1 MLRPCH
7 FCGHPLEETYRVCT
21 ECGRPNRTP
30 KQVRTLGWV
39 LVGLGAFLVAFMAGL
54 SLVIGRIIARSGNPE
69 ATTRFSGDA
78 SDAAIMF
85 GIFGFIAL
93 FGLLGIATGASQIRQ
108 GKVNRRMV
116 TVVLVLGGAI
126 FVCAQLSLIFL

>member
-39 LVGLGAFLVAFMAGL
+39 LVGLGTFLVVFMVGL
-54 SLVIGRIIARSGNPE
+54 TVVVGRVIARSNPE
-69 ATTRFSGDA
+69 STTTFSGDA
-78 SDAAIMF
+78 TEAAI
-85 GIFGFIAL
+85 IFGVFGVIAL
-93 FGLLGIATGASQIRQ
+93 FGLGAIAAGASQIRHART
-108 GKVNRRMV
+108 NRRLV
-116 TVVLVLGGAI
+116 GVVLVLGGAI
-126 FVCAQLSLIFL
+126 FVGAQLSLIFL

>member
-1 MLRPCH
+1 MQRPCH

-30 KQVRTLGWV
+30 KQVRRLGWV
-39 LVGLGAFLVAFMAGL
+39 LVGLGASVVAVMAGL

-69 ATTRFSGDA
+69 ATTRFTGDA

-85 GIFGFIAL
+85 GIFAFIAL
-93 FGLLGIATGASQIRQ
+93 FGLVGIAASASQIKH

-126 FVCAQLSLIFL
+126 FVGGQLSLVFL

>member
-39 LVGLGAFLVAFMAGL
+39 LVGLGVFLVVFMAGL

-69 ATTRFSGDA
+69 PTTRFTGDA
-78 SDAAIMF
+78 SQAAIMF

-93 FGLLGIATGASQIRQ
+93 FGLLGIATGASQIRR

-126 FVCAQLSLIFL
+126 FVGAQLSLIFL

>member
-30 KQVRTLGWV
+30 KQVWTLGWV
-39 LVGLGAFLVAFMAGL
+39 LVGLGAFLVVFMAGL
-54 SLVIGRIIARSGNPE
+54 SLVIGRIIARSSNPE
-69 ATTRFSGDA
+69 ATTRFTGDA

-93 FGLLGIATGASQIRQ
+93 FGLLGIAAGASQIRH

-116 TVVLVLGGAI
+116 TLVLVLGGAI
-126 FVCAQLSLIFL
+126 FAGAQLSLIFL

>member
-1 MLRPCH
+1 MQRPCH

-30 KQVRTLGWV
+30 KQVRRLGWV
-39 LVGLGAFLVAFMAGL
+39 LVGLGAFLVVFMAGL

-69 ATTRFSGDA
+69 ATTRFTGDA
-78 SDAAIMF
+78 NQAAIVF
-85 GIFGFIAL
+85 GILGFIAL
-93 FGLLGIATGASQIRQ
+93 FGLVGIATGASQVRH

-126 FVCAQLSLIFL
+126 FVGAQLSLIFL

>member
-39 LVGLGAFLVAFMAGL
+39 LVGLGAFLVVFMAGL
-54 SLVIGRIIARSGNPE
+54 SLVIGRIIARSSNPE
-69 ATTRFSGDA
+69 ATTRFTGDA

-93 FGLLGIATGASQIRQ
+93 FGLLGIAAGASQIRQ

-116 TVVLVLGGAI
+116 TLVLVLGGAI
-126 FVCAQLSLIFL
+126 FAGAQLSLIFL

>member
-7 FCGHPLEETYRVCT
+7 FCGHLIEETYRVCT
-21 ECGRPNRTP
+21 QCGRPNRTP

-39 LVGLGAFLVAFMAGL
+39 LVALGALVVVVMAGL

-69 ATTRFSGDA
+69 ATTRFTGDA

-85 GIFGFIAL
+85 GIFAFIAL
-93 FGLLGIATGASQIRQ
+93 FGLAGIAAGASQIRN

-116 TVVLVLGGAI
+116 TVVLFLGGAI
-126 FVCAQLSLIFL
+126 FVGGQLSLIFL

>member
-39 LVGLGAFLVAFMAGL
+39 LVGIGAFLVVFMAGL
-54 SLVIGRIIARSGNPE
+54 SLVVGRIIARSGNPE
-69 ATTRFSGDA
+69 ATTRFTGDT

-85 GIFGFIAL
+85 GIFGVIAL
-93 FGLLGIATGASQIRQ
+93 FGLLGMAAGASQIRQ
-108 GKVNRRMV
+108 GRVNRRMV
-116 TVVLVLGGAI
+116 TVVLVLGVAI
-126 FVCAQLSLIFL
+126 FVGAQLSLLFL

>member
-7 FCGHPLEETYRVCT
+7 FCGHPLEESYRVCT

-39 LVGLGAFLVAFMAGL
+39 LVGIGSFLVVFMAGL
-54 SLVIGRIIARSGNPE
+54 SYVVGRIIARSGNPE
-69 ATTRFSGDA
+69 ATTRFTGDTT
-78 SDAAIMF
+78 DAAIMF

-93 FGLLGIATGASQIRQ
+93 FGLLGMAAGASQIRN

-126 FVCAQLSLIFL
+126 FVGAQLSLVFL